1 MHPVKSLPFFTLMLL
16 ISFAAVN
23 AVLFTPALPNIT
35 EFLGI
40 SKSQAQLTISL
51 FLMGYAFGQLV
62 YGPIANRY
70 GRKPALYGGII
81 TQIFSSFLCVIAG
94 KMQSYEG
101 LVIARLL
108 LALGS
113 GVGLKMTFTL
123 VNECYE
129 PKAASQKISYLL
141 LAFAI
146 TPGLSVALG
155 GWLNQHFGWASC
167 FYASALYGIW
177 LLVLITRLPE
187 TLAKKDYHAF
197 ELKHLTGAYIAQFRN
212 KMVLVGGCLIGSSS
226 CFLYVFSAIA
236 PFVAIQMLGMNSADY
251 GFANLIPSIGLV
263 LGSLVSA
270 HFAKYLPLKKLI
282 AIGISIT
289 AVGISLS
296 WVAFLLHPSVIVSIF
311 LPMIVIYFGLCFII
325 GNASSIALSQ
335 TEDKAHGSA
344 VINFINMSFSMLAVL
359 CLSLLPIKLW
369 LMPTVFLLLV
379 TSMICSYRWL
389 QSLCLDKKS
398 S

>member
-1 MHPVKSLPFFTLMLL
+1 MLL

-40 SKSQAQLTISL
+40 SKSQGQLTISL
-51 FLMGYAFGQLV
+51 FLVGYAFGQLI

-81 TQIFSSFLCVIAG
+81 AQIVSSFLCVIAG
-94 KMQSYEG
+94 KVHSYEW
-101 LVIARLL
+101 LIIARLL

-129 PKAASQKISYLL
+129 PKVASQKISYLL

-167 FYASALYGIW
+167 FYASALYGIC
-177 LLVLITRLPE
+177 LLILTTRLPE
-187 TLAKKDYHAF
+187 TLAKKDEHALEF
-197 ELKHLTGAYIAQFRN
+197 KHLTHAYVAQFRN
-212 KMVLVGGCLIGSSS
+212 KIILVGGCLMGSSS
-226 CFLYVFSAIA
+226 CFLYVFSAVA

-270 HFAKYLPLKKLI
+270 HFAKHLPLKKLI

-289 AVGISLS
+289 ATGIILS
-296 WVAFLLHPSVIVSIF
+296 WITFLFIKSSVIVSIF

-335 TEDKAHGSA
+335 TDDKAHGSA
-344 VINFINMSFSMLAVL
+344 VINFINMSFSMFAVL

-369 LMPTVFLLLV
+369 LMPTVFLLLMI
-379 TSMICSYRWL
+379 SMILSYRWL
-389 QSLCLDKKS
+389 QKLCFDKKS
-398 S
+398 YG

>member
-51 FLMGYAFGQLV
+51 FLVGYAFGQLV

-187 TLAKKDYHAF
+187 TLVKKDYHAF
-197 ELKHLTGAYIAQFRN
+197 ELKHLTDAYIAQFRN
-212 KMVLVGGCLIGSSS
+212 KIVLVGGCLMGSSS

-344 VINFINMSFSMLAVL
+344 VINFINMSFSFCPPLF
-359 CLSLLPIKLW
+359 S
-369 LMPTVFLLLV
+369 
-379 TSMICSYRWL
+379 SSYI
-389 QSLCLDKKS
+389 S